1 MVAHLSGFAICS
13 ITGHIRIQSPIQQI
27 HREATSHQRATL
39 DTEDAAVHRNRLAC
53 WQLGGIVTTPP
64 CQRIAKT
71 PAGTRV
77 TFVSPYRYDPGDAVL
92 DREYLEYLELSIR
105 RRFSGITIPDA
116 AWFGGDKANQ
126 WFLDAIKNCTRY
138 LEFGTGGSTYLAAK
152 NGVEFVA
159 VDSDRAFLNAVNK
172 KIVDAGFFNPSTQ
185 TYRYADIGKTG
196 FLGFPVHWEK
206 ANPARLE
213 QFRRYSDPPAEC
225 SRGENVP
232 DLVLVDGRFR
242 VACALKAL
250 RMLQGR
256 QNWTLA
262 IDDYVPR
269 DRYHVVAEFAEIDE
283 FVSDRIAVIHSTKN
297 FSQDDIDARIRE
309 YETVPA

>member
-1 MVAHLSGFAICS
+1 MPWPH
-13 ITGHIRIQSPIQQI
+13 
-27 HREATSHQRATL
+27 
-39 DTEDAAVHRNRLAC
+39 N
-53 WQLGGIVTTPP
+53 
-64 CQRIAKT
+64 AKT
-71 PAGTRV
+71 TAGTRV
-77 TFVSPYRYDPGDAVL
+77 TFVSHYCYDRGDAVL
-92 DREYLEYLELSIR
+92 DREYLEYLELSAR

-116 AWFGGDKANQ
+116 AWFGGDQANQ
-126 WFLDAIKNCTRY
+126 WFLDAIKTSSRY
-138 LEFGTGGSTYLAAK
+138 LEFGTGGSTYLAAQ
-152 NGVEFVA
+152 NGVDFVA

-172 KIVDAGFFNPSTQ
+172 KISDAGFFDPSTQ

-206 ANPARLE
+206 ANPTRLE
-213 QFRRYSDPPAEC
+213 QFRRYSDPPAACFE
-225 SRGENVP
+225 GEKLP

-269 DRYHVVAEFAEIDE
+269 SEYHVVADFADIDE
-283 FVSDRIAVIHSTKN
+283 YVSDRIAVIHSTKN
-297 FSQDDIDARIRE
+297 FSADEIDARIRE
-309 YETVPA
+309 YEILPA